1 MQSRCFSGK
10 IILRPL
16 GDPQSLLPC
25 ALVGFPA
32 AHGLSLPQMWIEADK
47 PKPWAQFNFHG
58 TTFPCPAVGKG
69 KGAMQV

>member
-32 AHGLSLPQMWIEADK
+32 AHGLSLPQMLIEADK
-47 PKPWAQFNFHG
+47 PKPWA
-58 TTFPCPAVGKG
+58 
-69 KGAMQV
+69 